1 MATLR
6 QKRLAKELILN
17 EIREEP
23 LNAGAL
29 LEKVGYSESVASARP
44 GTVISS
50 EGVKE
55 ALDELGFTEA
65 NAKKV
70 VAKILLSGKEESA
83 QLKAADMIFKVKGSY
98 APTESKNLNVDV
110 KLESKDLGKHDSLR
124 EEYEAKLKQSYLE
137 E

>member
-1 MATLR
+1 MPTLR

-17 EIREEP
+17 EIREPP
-23 LNAGAL
+23 LQAKDL
-29 LEKVGYSESVASARP
+29 LVNVCYRESVATTKP
-44 GTVISS
+44 GEIIASV
-50 EGVKE
+50 GVQE

-70 VAKILLSGKEESA
+70 VAKILLNGKEESA

-110 KLESKDLGKHDSLR
+110 KVEAKDLNKHDTLR
-124 EEYEAKLKQSYLE
+124 EEYEAKLRQSYLE